1 MKIHIINTLA
11 LNSGDAAILEGEVL
25 LFQRLFGPATQ
36 IHVYGKQSEVAAR
49 YYPHLP
55 FHAELYTQVVQP
67 SKSAFLERVFARLQ
81 RTHEHPIVVRFYAAA
96 WLYGRG
102 YRSLAKLLLSGKQF
116 KALEE
121 YASADLIVSS
131 GGTYLVE
138 HYDLDSK
145 IFDLMT
151 AVLLRKPL
159 VLYTQSLGPFTGTR
173 HRKSLRTV
181 FQHAVAVLL
190 RDELSRTHVRQ
201 LNVSDG
207 NVLVTADAAFALA
220 DPQRWRAP
228 VRAGER
234 LQVAVS
240 VREWAHFRDVP
251 ATEGQAR
258 YADVIGGLI
267 THLVRHHRAQI
278 VFLSTCQGIP
288 EYWADDSRL
297 AVKLTA
303 ALPADVRQHLTVD
316 SGFHSPGALLD
327 LLGGFDLVIS
337 TRMHLAILALNAGI
351 PPLTIA
357 YEFKSLELFQELGHG
372 HLSHD
377 IESIT
382 PEALIRSVDDVLA
395 DLEGLRDSFRKATL
409 DQQIRVHDAA
419 VYVKRAYQR
428 YIQSMSSNVA
438 GRDLEITSSA
448 PPGSTPMEGR

>member
-1 MKIHIINTLA
+1 MNIHIINTLI

-25 LFQRLFGPATQ
+25 LFQRLFGPATD
-36 IHVYGKQSEVAAR
+36 IRVYGKQSEVAAR
-49 YYPHLP
+49 YYPRFLP
-55 FHAELYTQVVQP
+55 FRPELYTQVLQP
-67 SKSAFLERVFARLQ
+67 AKSAILERVFARLQ
-81 RTHEHPIVVRFYAAA
+81 RTHEHPSVVRFYAGA

-102 YRSLAKLLLSGKQF
+102 YRSLARLLLSRKQF
-116 KALEE
+116 IALEE

-159 VLYTQSLGPFTGTR
+159 VLYTQSLGPFLTTR
-173 HRKSLRTV
+173 HRNYLRAV
-181 FQHAVAVLL
+181 FQHAAAVLL
-190 RDELSRTHVRQ
+190 RDELSREHIRQ
-201 LNVSDG
+201 LNVSND
-207 NVLVTADAAFALA
+207 NLHVTADAAFALA

-228 VRAGER
+228 VRTGER

-240 VREWAHFRDVP
+240 VREWAHFRTVP

-258 YADVIGGLI
+258 YAEAIGALI

-297 AVKLTA
+297 AARLTA
-303 ALPADVRQHLTVD
+303 ALPADVTQHVTVD
-316 SGFHSPGALLD
+316 SGFHSPGTLLD
-327 LLGGFDLVIS
+327 RLGGFDLVIS

-351 PPLTIA
+351 PALTIA
-357 YEFKSLELFQELGHG
+357 YEFKSLELFQELGHRR
-372 HLSHD
+372 LSHD

-382 PEALIRSVDDVLA
+382 PEALIRSVNDVLA
-395 DLEGLRDSFRKATL
+395 DLEGLRDSLRQATR
-409 DQQIRVHDAA
+409 QQLIRVHDSAA
-419 VYVKRAYQR
+419 YVKRAYQR
-428 YIQSMSSNVA
+428 YVQSMPSTVA
-438 GRDLEITSSA
+438 GPEITPSE
-448 PPGSTPMEGR
+448 PQRRTPLEGR